1 MYNNTLGAIVTDRKW
16 DFQETKRGEGSQK
29 ATITGQVNQDR
40 GENFDWEVEEERGKV
55 VVDRSGNH
63 ARTTNRLTKP
73 AV

>member
-40 GENFDWEVEEERGKV
+40 GENFD
-55 VVDRSGNH
+55 
-63 ARTTNRLTKP
+63 
-73 AV
+73 